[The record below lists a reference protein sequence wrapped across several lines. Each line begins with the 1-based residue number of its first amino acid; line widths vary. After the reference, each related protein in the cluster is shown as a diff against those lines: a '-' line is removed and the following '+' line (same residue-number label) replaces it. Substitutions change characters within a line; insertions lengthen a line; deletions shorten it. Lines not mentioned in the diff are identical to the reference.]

1 MLGQTLDQRYQLV
14 SQVAVGGL
22 ANVFLAHD
30 LKLGRSVAIKV
41 LHSERTDPNGLRR
54 LESEV
59 RLQAQLEHAGIVRL
73 FDVGT
78 GTQPYLVMEFVAGA
92 DFSTMMPKLT
102 LPERLFVVRQAT
114 LGLSYLH
121 ERKIVHR
128 DLKPSNILISRS
140 GEVKLADFG
149 LSRWVDDDRGLTRE
163 GSAVGTVRYMAPEQA
178 CRQPTDHRAD
188 LYALGVILY
197 ECCTDQPPFDGPSA
211 EVLAQHVHARPK
223 SPSTF
228 KPQTS
233 EPLEKLILKLLAK
246 RSVERPR
253 SAESVRT
260 LLDRV
265 LEEHWPDFDEASLT
279 RSIGEKCAATPA
291 VIAQCDHAACKTPR
305 PGSGSGKVPPIP
317 SLANPVAKRSSSD
330 NHAAVKMSNAK
341 DKARPSATAEVPV
354 AAPAVATASETS
366 PKKPMASRSVSPP
379 ARRLRPAK
387 SPASQATGELDQ
399 LDTDAFAELSEAEAY
414 TPAIRRRSKP
424 KPASSNGLTPT
435 LILRTVWS
443 SVALVILW
451 GVAGQLGGL
460 IEWMKQS
467 IEGEQRPIAALVPA
481 SPAPAVPVKPADG
494 PSFVSIQTQ
503 VKEAR
508 LLIDGDLQGV
518 TPLGKPLELK
528 PGEHHLELVFGI
540 SKLKETIQLTSGQT
554 FSWPTKDL
562 SEGQIAE
569 TCKRSVCLLRT
580 PDGHGSGFLVHDQQ
594 TIVTAAHVIGDV
606 RSLDDLEF
614 IFSPSADKSYPSEE
628 ELKFQGAQL
637 IHFDRTVDVAIL
649 RLKDTVP
656 KDRQPLLLGEGKAE
670 LQIRVIA
677 VGNPGYGKG
686 RYLPLD
692 TTSGVVTNNNP
703 LMTDSNIKG
712 GYSGG
717 PVFNAQTG
725 EAVGITSAKL
735 VCSGIARGD
744 TFIRSYLSPVFL
756 VRKVLKDWN
765 ALNPDEQA
773 AHAKEVQ
780 LAWTQQVSDRRVFE
794 AGAYLAITSDLYHKI
809 GTASADVWKDAYRM
823 GGFERAN
830 MVNQVLDELRRNFKR
845 DFNPELETLTDR
857 YFKTALND
865 ELIDAD
871 IRTKLEESHR
881 EFQQLQADATK
892 LQGQLD
898 VPDKSGKRPKREKTF
913 EYRVDTAKENLDKI
927 LRPLLKNLAEKLA
940 VEDYTYPSLGPLT
953 GTAK

>member
-14 SQVAVGGL
+14 SQIAVGGL
-22 ANVFLAHD
+22 ANVYLAND

-41 LHSERTDPNGLRR
+41 LHSERTDPNGLKR

-128 DLKPSNILISRS
+128 DLKPSNILISRT

-149 LSRWVDDDRGLTRE
+149 LSRWVDDDQGLTRE

-197 ECCTDQPPFDGPSA
+197 EICTDHPPFDGPSA
-211 EVLAQHVHARPK
+211 EVLAQHVHAKPNP
-223 SPSTF
+223 PSTL
-228 KPQTS
+228 KPQPS

-253 SAESVRT
+253 FAESVRT

-279 RSIGEKCAATPA
+279 RSIGEKCSATPA
-291 VIAQCDHAACKTPR
+291 VIAQCDNAGRKTPR
-305 PGSGSGKVPPIP
+305 PCSGSGNVSPIP
-317 SLANPVAKRSSSD
+317 SLSSPVAKRSSSG
-330 NHAAVKMSNAK
+330 NHAAVKPTNAK
-341 DKARPSATAEVPV
+341 AEARHSVTVEVPV
-354 AAPAVATASETS
+354 AAAVAETT
-366 PKKPMASRSVSPP
+366 PRKPNVSRSLAQQAQRPQ
-379 ARRLRPAK
+379 PAK
-387 SPASQATGELDQ
+387 SPANQVTGELDQ
-399 LDTDAFAELSEAEAY
+399 LDTDAFAELSGEEAY
-414 TPAIRRRSKP
+414 APVIRRRSKS
-424 KPASSNGLTPT
+424 KKVSRQWLTPT

-443 SVALVILW
+443 SIALVILW

-460 IEWMKQS
+460 IEWIKQS
-467 IEGEQRPIAALVPA
+467 IEGEQRPTAAPVPA
-481 SPAPAVPVKPADG
+481 SPVPEVPVKPADG

-518 TPLGKPLELK
+518 TPLGKPLELN
-528 PGEHHLELVFGI
+528 PGEHRMELVFGI

-554 FSWPTKDL
+554 YSWPTKDL

-580 PDGHGSGFLVHDQQ
+580 TDGHGSGFLVHDQQ

-628 ELKFQGAQL
+628 ELKYRGAQL

-649 RLKDTVP
+649 RLKDAVP
-656 KDRQPLLLGEGKAE
+656 EDRQPLLLGEGKAE

-692 TTSGVVTNNNP
+692 TTSGVITNNNP

-756 VRKVLKDWN
+756 ARKVLKDWN
-765 ALNPDEQA
+765 ALNPDEQT

-809 GTASADVWKDAYRM
+809 GTASADVWKDAYRV

-830 MVNQVLDELRRNFKR
+830 MVNQALDELRRNFKK

-871 IRTKLEESHR
+871 IRAKLEESHR

-913 EYRVDTAKENLDKI
+913 EYRVDTSKENLDKI
-927 LRPLLKNLAEKLA
+927 LRPLLKNLADKLA
-940 VEDYTYPSLGPLT
+940 VEDYTYPSLGPMT